1 MQKEAEESGLTEAQA
16 LIVGRLA
23 SDTNLIS
30 QLELANSVLN
40 GKEALTP
47 QELDVCFDLVTFNLP
62 LNYTYWQSW
71 GDLRLRLADTNGARR
86 VWKKALRRFQN
97 DFDLRYLLAYYA
109 PQSKEGAEEACE
121 YLKDCLEMTS
131 GTTASR
137 IALMLARRYTQLGD
151 YGEAY
156 AAAQDAAKLAR
167 LSRSP
172 NANNEYRE
180 ARLFASDLAFR
191 YGLLEAALEN
201 LEKLTVIDLWDEA
214 IAEKL
219 AKVRYALF
227 MQKPDDP
234 ELLRDA
240 VKAFDKWEAFAPGKR
255 GVSAAKAVM
264 YYQAGKFKEAKTQ
277 AFKELSVSPA
287 DPSSLTVLGFI
298 SLRDGNRSEAKAYFE
313 AALRSDP
320 NYTKALEALRTCGE

>member
-1 MQKEAEESGLTEAQA
+1 M
-16 LIVGRLA
+16 
-23 SDTNLIS
+23 
-30 QLELANSVLN
+30 
-40 GKEALTP
+40 
-47 QELDVCFDLVTFNLP
+47 
-62 LNYTYWQSW
+62 
-71 GDLRLRLADTNGARR
+71 
-86 VWKKALRRFQN
+86 
-97 DFDLRYLLAYYA
+97 
-109 PQSKEGAEEACE
+109 
-121 YLKDCLEMTS
+121 
-131 GTTASR
+131 
-137 IALMLARRYTQLGD
+137 
-151 YGEAY
+151 
-156 AAAQDAAKLAR
+156 
-167 LSRSP
+167 
-172 NANNEYRE
+172 
-180 ARLFASDLAFR
+180 
-191 YGLLEAALEN
+191 EAALEN